1 MADKSPGKS
10 LRKPA
15 LSRKERRAAKRAAA
29 ILSTPITRKR
39 KS

>member
-15 LSRKERRAAKRAAA
+15 QSIKERRAAKRAKG
-29 ILSTPITRKR
+29 IESTPTVRKR
-39 KS
+39 KR